1 MSDFYACFKEN
12 MDALG
17 LPAPESLFGTAP
29 IAVANA
35 ATILCQIDKCG
46 LRATLREIIGAGARL
61 DGLAA
66 AGGCIAAYYAGAVV
80 GSLAVANGRSLAR
93 GTSLADVVFT
103 AKKNGLDRKWLVATW
118 QRWPGLHDSTLVAS
132 RAGMRARSAA

>member
-1 MSDFYACFKEN
+1 MSDFYTCFKEN

-17 LPAPESLFGTAP
+17 LPAPESLFGTAA
-29 IAVANA
+29 ITVANA
-35 ATILCQIDKCG
+35 AMILGQIDRFG
-46 LRATLREIIGAGARL
+46 TGVTIREIIGAGARL
-61 DGLAA
+61 EGLVC
-66 AGGCIAAYYAGAVV
+66 AGGCVAAYYAGAVV

-103 AKKNGLDRKWLVATW
+103 AKKNGLDRKWLVATL
-118 QRWPGLHDSTLVAS
+118 QRWPGFHDRRMIAS